1 MKGNGRGQATM
12 GIKTMKI
19 AATSRN
25 IAFVLAAGLVVC
37 TASRTASAQEVAV
50 TGPLAGSPAAHRL
63 RLYREGRF
71 ELQPNVSF
79 SLLDEYQRTI
89 FIGATLNYNI
99 SDSIALGVW
108 GTFGAVKIT
117 TALTDHIQD
126 RITIRNCPTNINNPN
141 SSSYLDCQLSRVN
154 LGTNF
159 KNQLG
164 SIDWMFVPQFTFT
177 PFRGKIAF
185 FQSLYVDTD
194 LHFFAGPAFVGLSE
208 RKDCVNSAASSACSN
223 PSGFNTASR
232 MTITGAFGLG
242 LSFFTHKWGA
252 VAIDWRAVPF
262 SRNTGGFDTAGSGPN
277 KDFPD
282 NKISSDDRQ
291 FRFNQFVSVGY
302 SIFLPFEYR
311 VSE

>member
-12 GIKTMKI
+12 GTKTMKI

-25 IAFVLAAGLVVC
+25 IAFVLAAGLAVC
-37 TASRTASAQEVAV
+37 MTVKTASAQEVVV
-50 TGPLAGSPAAHRL
+50 TGPLAGAPAAHKL

-99 SDSIALGVW
+99 SDSVALGIW
-108 GTFGAVKIT
+108 GTFGAVKLT
-117 TALTDHIQD
+117 TALSDHIQTQVD
-126 RITIRNCPTNINNPN
+126 ARRCPNAAD
-141 SSSYLDCQLSRVN
+141 LDCRLTQVN
-154 LGTNF
+154 LGRTF
-159 KNQLG
+159 KNQIG
-164 SIDWMFVPQFTFT
+164 SIDWMAVPQLTFT

-185 FQSLYVDTD
+185 FQSLFVDTD
-194 LHFFAGPAFVGLSE
+194 LHFFVGPAFAGLSE
-208 RKDCVNSAASSACSN
+208 RKDCNTADCIKV
-223 PSGFNTASR
+223 PSGFATASR
-232 MTITGAFGLG
+232 TTITGAFGLG

-252 VAIDWRAVPF
+252 LAVDWRAVPF
-262 SRNTGGFDTAGSGPN
+262 SRNIGGFDTAGSGPN
-277 KDFPD
+277 KNFPD
-282 NKISSDDRQ
+282 NKISSDDRH